1 MRRNSAT
8 RRNFRNA
15 PNFPGLRK
23 MLRYQKNSPD
33 SVESAEFCK
42 VTPIPPDSSE
52 FCRIQRITPNP
63 PNSSGFCRMADF
75 SRIHPARRS
84 GDSEIIE
91 SCGGV
96 EFHQNGKMEG
106 DGNVCPVCGCLRRR
120 SGEVSDDT
128 EDVLGCPNSR
138 PANYPREGSPLV

>member
-33 SVESAEFCK
+33 SVECAEFCK
-42 VTPIPPDSSE
+42 VTPIPPNLSE
-52 FCRIQRITPNP
+52 FCRIQRITPNL

-75 SRIHPARRS
+75 SRIHPSRRS
-84 GDSEIIE
+84 GDSEIVE

-96 EFHQNGKMEG
+96 EFRQNGKWWAAVMFSLDAVASAAG
-106 DGNVCPVCGCLRRR
+106 VGKSVTIRRMFSDTQTPDPQIAR
-120 SGEVSDDT
+120 GGEVH
-128 EDVLGCPNSR
+128 
-138 PANYPREGSPLV
+138 